1 MYQNKKILAVIPAR
15 GGSKGIPK
23 KNITMLDGL
32 PLIVYTLKSAQ
43 HSKYLDRI
51 IVSTEDFEIKKVA
64 EQYGGEVP
72 FLRPVELAQDD
83 SKTIDCIL
91 HTIDILKNIRETYDY
106 VVILQCTSPLRKSWH
121 IDEAIVRIISENG
134 TSLVSVSEVEE
145 HPILMRTLNTDGTL
159 QNLLNVNSTI
169 RRQNFPSFYKV
180 DGAIYIQ
187 KIDENL
193 NKDTSLNDGK
203 LAYIMDR
210 KYTVDIDEYLDI
222 RKVELYLKEL
232 HNLKI
237 F

>member
-23 KNITMLDGL
+23 KNIIEIKGL
-32 PLIVYTLKSAQ
+32 PLIAYTLKESQ
-43 HSKYLDRI
+43 LSKYLDRT
-51 IVSTEDFEIKKVA
+51 IVSTEDLEIKKVA

-72 FLRPVELAQDD
+72 FLRPVELAQDT
-83 SKTIDCIL
+83 SKTIDCIV
-91 HTIDILKNIRETYDY
+91 HAVDTLKKLGEVYDY
-106 VVILQCTSPLRKSWH
+106 VVILQCTSPLRKASH
-121 IDEAIVRIISENG
+121 IDGAISKIISENG

-169 RRQNFPSFYKV
+169 RRQDFPSFYKV

-193 NKDTSLNDGK
+193 DKDTSLNDGK

-232 HNLKI
+232 HKD
-237 F
+237 

>member
-1 MYQNKKILAVIPAR
+1 MYQNKRILAVIPAR

-64 EQYGGEVP
+64 EQYGVEVP

-91 HTIDILKNIRETYDY
+91 HTIDTLKNIRETYDY
-106 VVILQCTSPLRKSWH
+106 VVILQCTSPLRKFWH
-121 IDEAIVRIISENG
+121 IDEAISKIISENG

-145 HPILMRTLNTDGTL
+145 HPILMRTLNIDGTL

-169 RRQNFPSFYKV
+169 RRQDFPSFYKV

-232 HNLKI
+232 HKD
-237 F
+237 

>member
-32 PLIVYTLKSAQ
+32 PLIAYTLKSAEY
-43 HSKYLDRI
+43 SKYLDRI

-64 EQYGGEVP
+64 ELYGGEVP
-72 FLRPVELAQDD
+72 FLRPIELAQDD

-91 HTIDILKNIRETYDY
+91 HTIDTLKSLGEIYDY
-106 VVILQCTSPLRKSWH
+106 VVILQCTSPLRKAWH
-121 IDEAIVRIISENG
+121 IDEAIAKMISENR
-134 TSLVSVSEVEE
+134 TSLVSVSKVEE

-159 QNLLNVNSTI
+159 KNLLNVSSTV
-169 RRQNFPSFYKV
+169 RRQDFPSFYKV
-180 DGAIYIQ
+180 NGAIYIQ

-210 KYTVDIDEYLDI
+210 KYTVDIDEYLDV
-222 RKVELYLKEL
+222 RKVELYLKEVC
-232 HNLKI
+232 KG
-237 F
+237 

>member
-1 MYQNKKILAVIPAR
+1 MYQNKRILAVIPAR

-91 HTIDILKNIRETYDY
+91 HTIDTLKNIREIYDY
-106 VVILQCTSPLRKSWH
+106 VVILQCTSPLRKAWH
-121 IDEAIVRIISENG
+121 IDEAIARIISENG

-159 QNLLNVNSTI
+159 ENLLNVNSTV
-169 RRQNFPSFYKV
+169 RRQDFPSFYKV